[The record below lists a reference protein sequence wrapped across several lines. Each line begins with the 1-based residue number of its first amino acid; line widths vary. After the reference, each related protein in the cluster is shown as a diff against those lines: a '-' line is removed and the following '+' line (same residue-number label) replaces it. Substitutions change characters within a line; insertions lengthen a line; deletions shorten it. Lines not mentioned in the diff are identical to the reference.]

1 MIRKKELGGGG
12 ILSRNDKKGG
22 EGGDRGEV
30 QQFPNK
36 FFLEL

>member
-1 MIRKKELGGGG
+1 MIRKKELGGGV
-12 ILSRNDKKGG
+12 LSRNDQKGG